1 MTAISDLALVLHT
14 IAWRE
19 TSLIVEVF
27 TREHGRLGLIAKG
40 ARRPRSALR
49 GLLQPFQPLAVRWSG
64 KSELRNLLAAEW
76 VGGLQHLDGAA
87 LMPGFYLNELMVRLL
102 PRDDPHPALFDDFLA
117 TLGILAEQEVS
128 SGRELTEPILR
139 RFECNLLREMGYAPA
154 FDREAD
160 GETLIDPKGLY
171 RVAPQT
177 GISRVDGRHEA
188 REPGSE
194 EAVYPGS
201 TLLALAGAGGSIEQA
216 IGVLESPEVAADC
229 KRLLRSLLGHHLGDD
244 GLSSRQIMRELV
256 RI

>member
-1 MTAISDLALVLHT
+1 MTATSDLALVLHT

-19 TSLIVEVF
+19 TSLIVEVL

-49 GLLQPFQPLAVRWSG
+49 GLLQPFQPLAIRWSG

-117 TLGILAEQEVS
+117 TLGILAEQEAS

-160 GETLIDPKGLY
+160 GETPIDPQGRY
-171 RVAPQT
+171 RVAPQM
-177 GISRVDGRHEA
+177 GISRVDGKLEA
-188 REPGSE
+188 HEPGSD

-201 TLLALAGAGGSIEQA
+201 TLLALAGTGGSIEQA